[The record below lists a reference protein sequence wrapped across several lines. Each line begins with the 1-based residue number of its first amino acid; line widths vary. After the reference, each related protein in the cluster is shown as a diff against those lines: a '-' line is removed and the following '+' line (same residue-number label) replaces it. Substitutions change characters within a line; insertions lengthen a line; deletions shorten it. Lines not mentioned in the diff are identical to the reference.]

1 MVTKLAGVLILLV
14 VFVGVAFAAAF
25 LIFYRGSYAGPSGG
39 EIEYVP
45 PDVASAADGTQWTP
59 SVGERA
65 GGLVLVDT
73 LHSNGFSSREIL
85 TLRTRVVAQ
94 GYDLELLGNF
104 ARESEAERQDQLAE
118 RLREADSLVVIT
130 PLISYSASEVDLIE
144 DFVRKGGKLVL
155 VSDPGRRDQMNTL
168 AQRFGVQFRP
178 DYLFNQVE
186 NNQNYQNIFVRDFRP
201 DELTAGL
208 DTVVLYTAGSITS
221 SGPGLAVAD
230 AGTESVVAEN
240 NGDLYVMARAADR
253 NVLAISD
260 FTFMIPPHDSTL
272 DNDRLLS
279 NIIDF
284 VTTSDRVFDLGDF
297 PHFYRTGPDDGVQIL
312 LGRPELLG
320 SGAKIKQGLG
330 DYGISADIQ
339 GSEDVSR
346 DTVFLGLYDDALQV
360 QQYLRVAGIRVD
372 DTLAMPFGAEIGTK
386 GTSVTMLDREGGRHV
401 LVLLADTPKALDT
414 AVTRLL
420 DGKFRSNFI
429 SDMASVSVPATLSS
443 TSSSASRSSS
453 SSGSNS
459 SGSGNGE

>member
-1 MVTKLAGVLILLV
+1 MATRLAGVLILLV

-25 LIFYRGSYAGPSGG
+25 LFFYRGNYAGPPSG
-39 EIEYVP
+39 EMEYVP
-45 PDVASAADGTQWTP
+45 PGVASAADGTQWTP

-104 ARESEAERQDQLAE
+104 ARSSESDRRAQFAE
-118 RLREADSLVVIT
+118 RLREANSLVVIT
-130 PLISYSASEVDLIE
+130 PLIAYSSGEVDLIE
-144 DFVRKGGKLVL
+144 DFVRKGGKLVM

-186 NNQNYQNIFVRDFRP
+186 NSQNYQNIFVRDFRP

-230 AGTESVVAEN
+230 ASTESVVAEN
-240 NGDLYVMARAADR
+240 NGDLYVMARAANR
-253 NVLAISD
+253 NVVAISD
-260 FTFMIPPHDSTL
+260 FTFMIPPQDSTL

-284 VTTSDRVFDLGDF
+284 VTTSDRVFDLADF

-320 SGAKIKQGLG
+320 SGAKLKNGLE

-339 GSEDVSR
+339 GTEDVSR
-346 DTVFLGLYDDALQV
+346 DTVFLGLHDDALQV
-360 QQYLRVAGIRVD
+360 RQYLQAAGVRVD
-372 DTLAMPFGAEIGTK
+372 DMVGMPFGLELDSAGTA
-386 GTSVTMLDREGGRHV
+386 VTVLDREGGRHV
-401 LVLLADTPKALDT
+401 LILLADTPAVLDR

-420 DGKFRSNFI
+420 SGGFRS
-429 SDMASVSVPATLSS
+429 DLVSEVTGVS
-443 TSSSASRSSS
+443 TSAGASK
-453 SSGSNS
+453 
-459 SGSGNGE
+459 

>member
-1 MVTKLAGVLILLV
+1 MATRLAGILILLV

-25 LIFYRGSYAGPSGG
+25 LVFYRGNYAGPPNG
-39 EIEYVP
+39 EMEYVP
-45 PDVASAADGTQWTP
+45 PGVASAADGTQWTP
-59 SVGERA
+59 SVGERV
-65 GGLVLVDT
+65 GGLVLLDT

-104 ARESEAERQDQLAE
+104 ARVSVAERRAQLAE

-130 PLISYSASEVDLIE
+130 PLLTYSAGEVDLIE
-144 DFVRKGGKLVL
+144 DFVRKGGKLVM

-186 NNQNYQNIFVRDFRP
+186 NSQNYQNIFVRDFRP

-230 AGTESVVAEN
+230 ASTESVVAEN
-240 NGDLYVMARAADR
+240 NGDLYVMARAANR
-253 NVLAISD
+253 NVVAISD
-260 FTFMIPPHDSTL
+260 FTFMIPPQDSTL

-279 NIIDF
+279 NIIDY
-284 VTTSDRVFDLGDF
+284 VTTSDRVFDLADF

-312 LGRPELLG
+312 LGRPDLLG
-320 SGAKIKQGLG
+320 SGAELKNGLE

-339 GSEDVSR
+339 GTEDVSR
-346 DTVFLGLYDDALQV
+346 DTVFLGLHDDALQV
-360 QQYLRVAGIRVD
+360 RQYLQAAGVRVD
-372 DTLAMPFGAEIGTK
+372 DMVGMPFGLELDTAGTA
-386 GTSVTMLDREGGRHV
+386 VTVLDREGGRHV
-401 LVLLADTPKALDT
+401 LILLADTPAVLDR

-420 DGKFRSNFI
+420 SGGFRS
-429 SDMASVSVPATLSS
+429 DLVSEVTGVS
-443 TSSSASRSSS
+443 TSAGASK
-453 SSGSNS
+453 
-459 SGSGNGE
+459 

>member
-1 MVTKLAGVLILLV
+1 MATRLAGILILLV

-25 LIFYRGSYAGPSGG
+25 LVFYRGNYAGPPNG
-39 EIEYVP
+39 EMEYVP
-45 PDVASAADGTQWTP
+45 PGVASAADGTQWTP

-104 ARESEAERQDQLAE
+104 ARVSVAERRTQLAE

-130 PLISYSASEVDLIE
+130 PLLAYSAGEVDLIE
-144 DFVRKGGKLVL
+144 DFVRKGGKLVM

-186 NNQNYQNIFVRDFRP
+186 NSQNYQNIFVRDFRP

-230 AGTESVVAEN
+230 ASTESVVAEN
-240 NGDLYVMARAADR
+240 NGDLYVMARAANR
-253 NVLAISD
+253 NVVAISD
-260 FTFMIPPHDSTL
+260 FTFMIPPQDSTL

-279 NIIDF
+279 NIIDY
-284 VTTSDRVFDLGDF
+284 VTTSDRVFDLADF
-297 PHFYRTGPDDGVQIL
+297 PHFYRTGPDDGVQVL
-312 LGRPELLG
+312 LGRPDLLG
-320 SGAKIKQGLG
+320 SGAKLKNGLE

-339 GSEDVSR
+339 GTEDVSR
-346 DTVFLGLYDDALQV
+346 DTVFLGLHDDALQV
-360 QQYLRVAGIRVD
+360 RQYLQAAGVRVD
-372 DTLAMPFGAEIGTK
+372 DMVGMPFGLELDPAGTA
-386 GTSVTMLDREGGRHV
+386 VTVLDREGGRHV
-401 LVLLADTPKALDT
+401 LILMADTPAVLDR

-420 DGKFRSNFI
+420 SGGFRS
-429 SDMASVSVPATLSS
+429 DLVSEVTGVS
-443 TSSSASRSSS
+443 TSAGASK
-453 SSGSNS
+453 
-459 SGSGNGE
+459 